1 MLSVARP
8 TKLKC
13 TEIFGVSIGHMI
25 HSSFL
30 SAEFRN
36 ATTLLE
42 QIDFVKNYVKSAT
55 VSQICSLFNISTRR
69 YYKAINNNE
78 KPTVQLLSMPPSQQ
92 LLLADEESHIL
103 SQVFEHQVNND
114 CLTSRDIR
122 DMASD
127 IYKIRTGDER
137 SFSRD
142 WARNFLRRHSD
153 ELDKI
158 KTCSVDDDRA
168 NIDLE
173 EVKRYI
179 SQVERILSNNPN
191 PLLVL
196 NMDETGFGRRPEKGK
211 RKNVI
216 ISKRCTVQPFWRENT
231 DSHHISLIMCI
242 SAACDYLRPMLIST
256 RARFDPDIANT
267 FFHRWSEYTKTLKG
281 YQTSNSMVYWI
292 KNVLAPYVSLIR
304 SVSSGNKTCFLIIDG
319 CTAHF
324 NDEVNSEIEKI
335 GDVIIVPIPPHSS
348 HISQMLD
355 ATIFGSLKRRYGSTP
370 SNSLIESKFTRKL
383 IRIKQ
388 AFQTCIT
395 EELIR
400 SGWEATGFN
409 LEVTDGIVTKITF
422 DENFKKL
429 LLAEAG
435 DIQDE
440 SMNE

>member
-1 MLSVARP
+1 M
-8 TKLKC
+8 
-13 TEIFGVSIGHMI
+13 
-25 HSSFL
+25 
-30 SAEFRN
+30 
-36 ATTLLE
+36 
-42 QIDFVKNYVKSAT
+42 
-55 VSQICSLFNISTRR
+55 
-69 YYKAINNNE
+69 
-78 KPTVQLLSMPPSQQ
+78 
-92 LLLADEESHIL
+92 
-103 SQVFEHQVNND
+103 
-114 CLTSRDIR
+114 
-122 DMASD
+122 
-127 IYKIRTGDER
+127 
-137 SFSRD
+137 
-142 WARNFLRRHSD
+142 
-153 ELDKI
+153 
-158 KTCSVDDDRA
+158 DDDRA

-179 SQVERILSNNPN
+179 DQVERILSNDPN

-196 NMDETGFGRRPEKGK
+196 NMDESGFGRRPKKGK

-231 DSHHISLIMCI
+231 DNPHISLIMCT
-242 SAACDYLRPMLIST
+242 SAECDYLRPMLIST

-267 FFHRWSEYTKTLKG
+267 FFHLSSEYTNTIKG

-304 SVSSGNKTCFLIIDG
+304 LVSSGNKTYFLIIDG

-370 SNSLIESKFTRKL
+370 NNSLIESKFTRKL

-400 SGWEATGFN
+400 SRWEATGFK
-409 LEVTDGIVTKITF
+409 LQVTDEIVTKITF
-422 DENFKKL
+422 NANCKKL
-429 LLAEAG
+429 ILDEA
-435 DIQDE
+435 DEIQDE